1 MAERFSTSVQMRSAE
16 EHKRVKVSA
25 TVRGESIGVMLE
37 SLVEGEL
44 SKFTRPDLRV
54 LLQGK
59 PKLQSYV

>member
-25 TVRGESIGVMLE
+25 TVRGESIGEMLE
-37 SLVEGEL
+37 TLVEREL
-44 SKFTRPDLRV
+44 GKFTRHDLRV
-54 LLQGK
+54 LLRGK